1 MSDFENEKNADY
13 TPLYV
18 ENLKCESFRKEVTAD
33 FVLPDYMGDVKRVL
47 KYIAEATP
55 CNKIVSSE
63 EASFLCIVTF
73 RVTYLDSEDTLTEA
87 VFTADAEFGQKFSSE
102 IADADAEFTAGSLA
116 VRLGG
121 PRKISAKTLL
131 SCEITAVEKRKICER
146 AEYDGA
152 EMLKKEIEIHTAEYL
167 KIAERE
173 YAEEIDRLE
182 ELMADE
188 VEVVKSYASPFIDG
202 VYKTDG
208 GVNVSGYV
216 DAFCIIRTDEEIK
229 RLEKRIPIEEHIEC
243 EWKEGS
249 AFVPKAHVTG
259 VSVNLNNVNYDDA
272 CAVSVVMTMTAEC
285 LLAHHYN
292 ERVSVVK
299 DAFYKRCKND
309 CRYRETEFSTLG
321 DCVFDKASFTFSF
334 DRSETPLRDV
344 IEKDIVLK
352 NPVYEISG
360 GEITVFSEGELH
372 LITRGNEPESCSSLK
387 EKVELSKKYR
397 IGACDKCKVSIST
410 VPCDVSVSFDSEK
423 IYVEAEIIVSVVIE
437 KHGCEEIL
445 SDIYCEEISDNGER
459 EVFVYY
465 PEKEDTLWSVSK
477 KYAVSPSDISE
488 RNPACTYDNGEQTNV
503 FDIGKII
510 IANQ

>member
-18 ENLKCESFRKEVTAD
+18 ENLKCETFRKEVTSD

-47 KYIAEATP
+47 KYTAEATP

-87 VFTADAEFGQKFSSE
+87 VFTADAEFGQRFSCE
-102 IADADAEFTAGSLA
+102 IADADAEFVAGSFA

-121 PRKISAKTLL
+121 PRKINAKALV
-131 SCEITAVEKRKICER
+131 SCEITAVEKRKICDR

-167 KIAERE
+167 KLAERE

-188 VEVVKSYASPFIDG
+188 VELVKSYASAFVDG

-208 GVNVSGYV
+208 GVNISGYV
-216 DAFCIIRTDEEIK
+216 DAFCIIRTEEEIK

-243 EWKEGS
+243 EWNEGS
-249 AFVPKAHVTG
+249 AFIPKAHVTG
-259 VSVNLNNVNYDDA
+259 VSVNLNNANSEEA
-272 CAVSVVMTMTAEC
+272 CAVSVVMTITVEC

-292 ERVSVVK
+292 EIVSVVK

-309 CRYRETEFSTLG
+309 CCYQKTEFFTLG
-321 DCVFDKASFTFSF
+321 DCIFDQASISFSF
-334 DRSETPLRDV
+334 DRPEASLRD
-344 IEKDIVLK
+344 IMEKDIILK
-352 NPVYEISG
+352 TPGYEISG

-372 LITRGNEPESCSSLK
+372 LITRGNEPETCSSLK
-387 EKVELSKKYR
+387 EKVEFSKKYR
-397 IGACDKCKVSIST
+397 ISSCDRCKVSIST

-423 IYVEAEIIVSVVIE
+423 IYVEAQIIVSVVIE

-445 SDIYCEEISDNGER
+445 SDITCEEIGSKEER
-459 EVFVYY
+459 EVLVYY
-465 PEKEDTLWSVSK
+465 PEKDDTLWSVSK

-488 RNPACTYDNGEQTNV
+488 RNPACAYDNGEETNV
-503 FDIGKII
+503 FELGKII
-510 IANQ
+510 IVNQ